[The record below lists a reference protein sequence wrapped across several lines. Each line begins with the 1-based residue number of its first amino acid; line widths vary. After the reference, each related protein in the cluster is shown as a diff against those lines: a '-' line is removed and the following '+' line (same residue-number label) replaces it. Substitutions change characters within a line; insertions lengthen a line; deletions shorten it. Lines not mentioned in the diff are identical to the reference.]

1 MRPEAGAPPDGMTE
15 RNDEMTKTTTGLC
28 AAILALAATGAQAEQ
43 HVAGGPGAMMGQPGM
58 VGGGM
63 MPGMMMSMMDADGD
77 GALSHEEA
85 QAVHD
90 RMFDM
95 ADADADG
102 RVTVEEMQAMMGGGM
117 MGAGMM
123 GGASQ

>member
-1 MRPEAGAPPDGMTE
+1 
-15 RNDEMTKTTTGLC
+15 MTKTSTGLC

-43 HVAGGPGAMMGQPGM
+43 HRMEGGDMMGQPGM
-58 VGGGM
+58 MGGGM

-77 GALSHEEA
+77 GALSRDEA

-95 ADADADG
+95 ADADRDG
-102 RVTVEEMQAMMGGGM
+102 AVTMEEMHAMMGGGM
-117 MGAGMM
+117 MGMGGMV
-123 GGASQ
+123 GGASE